1 MTRLKQIKLNMRDAA
16 KVSTLSST
24 ELHRYEYL
32 TSKYLGY
39 KPGVVEQ
46 GKFEYSPLRKVFN
59 KRLEKEDKKE
69 GLLKR
74 LKNIEDTT
82 KDQIK
87 VQLKSIEKKCR

>member
-39 KPGVVEQ
+39 KPGVFEQ
-46 GKFEYSPLRKVFN
+46 AKFEYSPLRKVFN
-59 KRLEKEDKKE
+59 KRLEKEDNKE

-74 LKNIEDTT
+74 LKNIEDNT

>member
-39 KPGVVEQ
+39 KPGVFEQ
-46 GKFEYSPLRKVFN
+46 AKFEYSPLRKVFN